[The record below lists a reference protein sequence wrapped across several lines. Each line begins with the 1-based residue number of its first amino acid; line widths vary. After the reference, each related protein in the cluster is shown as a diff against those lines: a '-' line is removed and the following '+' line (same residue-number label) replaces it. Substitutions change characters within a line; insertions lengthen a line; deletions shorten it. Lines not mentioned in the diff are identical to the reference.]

1 MAGKELRRRGGGGG
15 FPVVGSEH
23 HRLLSPAKF
32 AHIFAYQL
40 SIRPGS
46 VQLRGH
52 PVVQQRLGKL
62 LLKLI
67 NDRQVEVRTAEA
79 LVQRN
84 GLLVAL
90 NRPGPLLQVLENV
103 PLKGEYLGAAGV
115 IRREEEK

>member
-62 LLKLI
+62 LPQLVD
-67 NDRQVEVRTAEA
+67 DRQVEVRTAEA
-79 LVQRN
+79 LVQGN
-84 GLLVAL
+84 GLLITL
-90 NRPGPLLQVLENV
+90 
-103 PLKGEYLGAAGV
+103 
-115 IRREEEK
+115 